1 MEGAKIGGEGKIVEV
16 DESKI
21 GKRKSHKGRKVDG
34 VWVFG
39 MVERDSGDLRLEVCP
54 DNKRDQNTLLEL
66 VKKHVSPGTTIM
78 SDCWR
83 GYNNLSAN
91 GYNHLTVNHT
101 KNFVDPH
108 TGANTQKIE
117 SNWHALKRRISRGGV
132 QKDNYGLHFAEFL
145 WMRKNKEDG
154 FKNLVN
160 ALKKYKY

>member
-117 SNWHALKRRISRGGV
+117 SN
-132 QKDNYGLHFAEFL
+132 
-145 WMRKNKEDG
+145 
-154 FKNLVN
+154 
-160 ALKKYKY
+160 

>member
-1 MEGAKIGGEGKIVEV
+1 
-16 DESKI
+16 
-21 GKRKSHKGRKVDG
+21 
-34 VWVFG
+34 
-39 MVERDSGDLRLEVCP
+39 
-54 DNKRDQNTLLEL
+54 
-66 VKKHVSPGTTIM
+66 M

-91 GYNHLTVNHT
+91 GYNHLTVNNT
-101 KNFVDPH
+101 KSFVDPH

-160 ALKKYKY
+160 ELKKYKYWFVFGINFFVYIQLSFERFFYIF

>member
-1 MEGAKIGGEGKIVEV
+1 MGTHNM
-16 DESKI
+16 
-21 GKRKSHKGRKVDG
+21 SHMFHMFQG
-34 VWVFG
+34 
-39 MVERDSGDLRLEVCP
+39 
-54 DNKRDQNTLLEL
+54 
-66 VKKHVSPGTTIM
+66 PGTTIM
-78 SDCWR
+78 CDCWR

-101 KNFVDPH
+101 KIFVDPH